1 MLAPAETLGPRLK
14 AGTPPRPSFGY
25 NTQATQGS
33 LGFSKVRMRYGFIID
48 NRKCI
53 GCHACTVACKTE
65 NHVPLTVNRTWVKY
79 VEKGTF
85 PNTRRVFQVT
95 RCNHCENPPCVT
107 ICPVTAMYQR
117 KDGIVDFSSER
128 CIGCKACMQACPYD
142 SIYIDPDEGTAA
154 KCHFCAH
161 RTEVGLEPSCVV
173 VCPEHAIIAG
183 DLDAYDGEIAQLLAR
198 EPVRVRK
205 PEQGTRPKLYYIDGD
220 ESAIVPTAARH
231 ESIYMWSQRNESL
244 HGGGALYPPD
254 SPLLQKN
261 ALAAYDVSH
270 ARPWGWQVPAYCW
283 TKAIGSG
290 ALAIP
295 AIAMLLGRLG
305 ADRMRDIVLSA
316 IALLFTAITTGLL
329 VCDLEHKARFLRVVF
344 TPQSRSWLARG
355 AFILIAYT
363 VLGGVFWLT
372 SALGLAAVASVLLW
386 PTVLT
391 GFMAAVYTAFLF
403 GQCEGRDLWQTPL
416 LPVHLIV
423 QALMCGAAVLALLPA
438 SLGGSSAVRDVA
450 KIALAAT
457 LILHL
462 LIVAAEFMMPHSTD
476 NVAYAARL
484 ITHGTFKTWFWGGTV
499 ALGGFVPLLL
509 LWAPVAEGE
518 PIAAVLA
525 LAGLLA
531 FEWCFVMAG
540 QSVPNS

>member
-1 MLAPAETLGPRLK
+1 
-14 AGTPPRPSFGY
+14 
-25 NTQATQGS
+25 
-33 LGFSKVRMRYGFIID
+33 MRYGFIID

-79 VEKGTF
+79 VEKGQF

-117 KDGIVDFSSER
+117 KDGIVDFSSDR

-183 DLDAYDGEIAQLLAR
+183 DLDDPIGEIAQLKNR

-205 PEQGTRPKLYYIDGD
+205 PEQLTRPKLYYIDAD
-220 ESAIVPTAARH
+220 EAAIVPTAARH
-231 ESIYMWSQRNESL
+231 EPFYMASQRNQTL
-244 HGGGALYPPD
+244 HGGAALYPPD
-254 SPLLQKN
+254 SPFLQRN
-261 ALAAYDVSH
+261 ALAAYDVAH

-283 TKAIGSG
+283 TKSIGAG

-295 AIAMLLGRLG
+295 AIAMALGKLSG
-305 ADRMRDIVLSA
+305 DRVRDIVMST
-316 IALLFTAITTGLL
+316 IALLFTAITTVLL
-329 VCDLEHKARFLRVVF
+329 VWDLEHPERFLRVVF
-344 TPQSRSWLARG
+344 TPQTKSWLARG
-355 AFILIAYT
+355 AFVLIAYSG
-363 VLGGVFWLT
+363 LCGGFW
-372 SALGLAAVASVLLW
+372 LAAVLGYSAVTSALLW
-386 PTVLT
+386 PTVLV
-391 GFMAAVYTAFLF
+391 GFFAAMYTAFLF

-416 LPVHLIV
+416 LPAHLLV
-423 QALMCGAAVLALLPA
+423 QALLCG
-438 SLGGSSAVRDVA
+438 S
-450 KIALAAT
+450 AT
-457 LILHL
+457 LAILSAGLDHVSQMRTVAVVGLTASVALHL
-462 LIVAAEFMMPHSTD
+462 VMVLGEIAMPHTTD
-476 NVAYAARL
+476 NAGYAARL
-484 ITHGTFKTWFWGGTV
+484 ITHGPFREMFWGG
-499 ALGGFVPLLL
+499 AIAIGGMVPLLL
-509 LWAPVAEGE
+509 LLLAPASFASVA
-518 PIAAVLA
+518 IAAVLA
-525 LAGLLA
+525 LLGLLA
-531 FEWCFVMAG
+531 FEWVFVMAG

>member
-1 MLAPAETLGPRLK
+1 
-14 AGTPPRPSFGY
+14 
-25 NTQATQGS
+25 
-33 LGFSKVRMRYGFIID
+33 
-48 NRKCI
+48 
-53 GCHACTVACKTE
+53 
-65 NHVPLTVNRTWVKY
+65 

-95 RCNHCENPPCVT
+95 RCNHCDNPPCVT

-183 DLDAYDGEIAQLLAR
+183 DLDDCNGEIGQLLAR

-283 TKAIGSG
+283 TKGIGSG

-295 AIAMLLGRLG
+295 AFAMLLGQLG
-305 ADRMRDIVLSA
+305 ANRLRDIVLST
-316 IALLFTAITTGLL
+316 IALIFTALTTVLL
-329 VCDLEHKARFLRVVF
+329 VGDLEHKKRFLRVVF
-344 TPQSRSWLARG
+344 TPQSKSWLARG
-355 AFILIAYT
+355 AFILITYGGLSGLFWVGA
-363 VLGGVFWLT
+363 VLN
-372 SALGLAAVASVLLW
+372 LASITTVLLW
-386 PTVLT
+386 PTVLV
-391 GFMAAVYTAFLF
+391 GFLAAVYTAFLF

-438 SLGGSSAVRDVA
+438 SLAGSAQTLVVA
-450 KIALAAT
+450 RVALAAT
-457 LILHL
+457 LISHL

-476 NVAYAARL
+476 NSAYAARL
-484 ITHGTFKTWFWGGTV
+484 ITHGPFKVWFWAGSIVAGGI
-499 ALGGFVPLLL
+499 LPLCLLL
-509 LWAPVAEGE
+509 MPVNFYTEAF
-518 PIAAVLA
+518 AAL
-525 LAGLLA
+525 LSLIGLLI

>member
-1 MLAPAETLGPRLK
+1 
-14 AGTPPRPSFGY
+14 
-25 NTQATQGS
+25 
-33 LGFSKVRMRYGFIID
+33 MRYGFIID

-79 VEKGTF
+79 VEKGEF

-117 KDGIVDFSSER
+117 EDGIVDFSSER
-128 CIGCKACMQACPYD
+128 CIGCSACMQACPYD
-142 SIYIDPDEGTAA
+142 SIYIDPSQGTAA

-183 DLDAYDGEIAQLLAR
+183 DLDECDGEIAQLLAR
-198 EPVRVRK
+198 ETARVRK
-205 PEQGTRPKLYYIDGD
+205 PEQGTRPKLYYIDAD

-231 ESIYMWSQRNESL
+231 ESMYMWSQRNETL
-244 HGGGALYPPD
+244 HGGGAMYPID
-254 SPLLQKN
+254 SPLLQKS

-283 TKAIGSG
+283 TKSIGSG
-290 ALAIP
+290 VLAIP
-295 AIAMLLGRLG
+295 AIAMALGKMSG
-305 ADRMRDIVLSA
+305 DRIRDIALA
-316 IALLFTAITTGLL
+316 TIALLFTALTTLLL
-329 VCDLEHKARFLRVVF
+329 VWDLDHKERFLRVVF
-344 TPQSRSWLARG
+344 KPQSKSWLARG
-355 AFILIAYT
+355 AFILIAYSA
-363 VLGGVFWLT
+363 LCGVFWLGAVT
-372 SALGLAAVASVLLW
+372 GYSTIAAVLLW
-386 PTVLT
+386 PTVIV
-391 GFMAAVYTAFLF
+391 GFLAAMYTAFLF

-423 QALMCGAAVLALLPA
+423 QALLCGAAVLSLLPGR
-438 SLGGSSAVRDVA
+438 LGGGSLALTATSALVLLVA
-450 KIALAAT
+450 QS
-457 LILHL
+457 LHL
-462 LIVAAEFMMPHSTD
+462 LMVLGEVIIPHTTD
-476 NVAYAARL
+476 NARYAARL
-484 ITHGTFKTWFWGGTV
+484 ITHGPFRSAFWVGAVGFGGILP
-499 ALGGFVPLLL
+499 AALLL
-509 LWAPVAEGE
+509 VSMSNRLVVGLAGA
-518 PIAAVLA
+518 LA
-525 LAGLLA
+525 LAGLLI

>member
-1 MLAPAETLGPRLK
+1 M
-14 AGTPPRPSFGY
+14 
-25 NTQATQGS
+25 Q
-33 LGFSKVRMRYGFIID
+33 YGFVID

-79 VEKGTF
+79 VEKGQF

-117 KDGIVDFSSER
+117 RDGIVDFSSER

-142 SIYIDPDEGTAA
+142 SIYIDPEEGTAA

-183 DLDAYDGEIAQLLAR
+183 DLSDPASEAAQLVAR
-198 EPVRVRK
+198 ETVRVRK
-205 PEQGTRPKLYYIDGD
+205 PEQGTRPKLYYIDAD

-231 ESIYMWSQRNESL
+231 DVFYMWSNRNESV
-244 HGGGALYPPD
+244 HGGGAIYPVD
-254 SPLLQKN
+254 SPLLGRS

-283 TKAIGSG
+283 TKSIAAG

-295 AIAMLLGRLG
+295 AIAC
-305 ADRMRDIVLSA
+305 
-316 IALLFTAITTGLL
+316 ALGLL
-329 VCDLEHKARFLRVVF
+329 VASRARDITLAAVALVFTVITTLLLISDLEHKARFLRVVL
-344 TPQSRSWLARG
+344 TPQSKSWLTRG
-355 AFILIAYT
+355 AFILIGY
-363 VLGGVFWLT
+363 
-372 SALGLAAVASVLLW
+372 SGLAALFGIAAVAGYSARLPLLLW
-386 PTVLT
+386 ATVLV
-391 GFMAAVYTAFLF
+391 GFLAACYTAFLF

-416 LPVHLIV
+416 LPAHLIV
-423 QALMCGAAVLALLPA
+423 QALLSGSAVLALLPEA
-438 SLGGSSAVRDVA
+438 LGGGTAEVLSVA
-450 KIALAAT
+450 GRALFVC
-457 LILHL
+457 LMLHL
-462 LIVAAEFMMPHSTD
+462 MMVLGEIAMPHTTD
-476 NVAYAARL
+476 NARYAARL
-484 ITHGTFKTWFWGGTV
+484 ITHGPFRSAFWGGAIT
-499 ALGGFVPLLL
+499 LGGILPALVLLMAGTNWL
-509 LWAPVAEGE
+509 LVGLSS
-518 PIAAVLA
+518 VLA

>member
-1 MLAPAETLGPRLK
+1 
-14 AGTPPRPSFGY
+14 
-25 NTQATQGS
+25 
-33 LGFSKVRMRYGFIID
+33 
-48 NRKCI
+48 
-53 GCHACTVACKTE
+53 
-65 NHVPLTVNRTWVKY
+65 
-79 VEKGTF
+79 
-85 PNTRRVFQVT
+85 
-95 RCNHCENPPCVT
+95 
-107 ICPVTAMYQR
+107 MYQR

-183 DLDAYDGEIAQLLAR
+183 DLDASDGEIAQLLAR
-198 EPVRVRK
+198 ETVRVRK

-220 ESAIVPTAARH
+220 ESAIIPTAARH
-231 ESIYMWSQRNESL
+231 ESIYMWSQRNESI

-254 SPLLQKN
+254 SPLLQKD

-290 ALAIP
+290 ALAMP
-295 AIAMLLGRLG
+295 AIAMLLGRLST
-305 ADRMRDIVLSA
+305 DRLRDVVLSS
-316 IALLFTAITTGLL
+316 IALLFTALTTVLL
-329 VCDLEHKARFLRVVF
+329 VWDLEHKARFLRVVF
-344 TPQSRSWLARG
+344 TPQSKSWLARG
-355 AFILIAYT
+355 AFILIGYSGL
-363 VLGGVFWLT
+363 VGLFW
-372 SALGLAAVASVLLW
+372 VASVFGLSTIASFLLW
-386 PTVLT
+386 PTVLA
-391 GFMAAVYTAFLF
+391 GFLAAVYTAFLF

-423 QALMCGAAVLALLPA
+423 QALMCGAAVLPLLPSA
-438 SLGGSSAVRDVA
+438 AGGSPQLLGIA
-450 KIALAAT
+450 KEALSFT

-462 LIVAAEFMMPHSTD
+462 LIVAAEFMMPHTTD
-476 NVAYAARL
+476 NAAYAARL
-484 ITHGTFKTWFWGGTV
+484 ITHGQFKNWFWGGSV
-499 ALGGFVPLLL
+499 VLGGILPLLL
-509 LWAPVAEGE
+509 LWFAPFDFYGTA
-518 PIAAVLA
+518 IAGMLA
-525 LAGLLA
+525 LVGLLI